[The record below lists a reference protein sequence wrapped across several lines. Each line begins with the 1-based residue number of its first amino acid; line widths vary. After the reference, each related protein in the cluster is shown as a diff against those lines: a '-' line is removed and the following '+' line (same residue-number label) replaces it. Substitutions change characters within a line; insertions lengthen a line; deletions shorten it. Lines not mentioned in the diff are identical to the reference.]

1 MNESAPGEFDKT
13 VGALSLGRSCN
24 DLGLVVVD
32 PSEALAPHNFFV
44 KVDMESTGEVAD
56 IRAKLGEGV
65 DDLV

>member
-1 MNESAPGEFDKT
+1 MRVRQVSSTRPLALCLLE
-13 VGALSLGRSCN
+13 GAVMILDLLSLIHQRH
-24 DLGLVVVD
+24 L
-32 PSEALAPHNFFV
+32 PPTIFFV

>member
-32 PSEALAPHNFFV
+32 PSEALAPHNFFCQSRHGI
-44 KVDMESTGEVAD
+44 DGGGGRHPREIG
-56 IRAKLGEGV
+56 RGR
-65 DDLV
+65 